1 MKESQMNEKGNMNIQ
16 DEFLNLARK
25 DRTILAV
32 FFTNGKKIIGK
43 IKNFDRFTILLELAN
58 KQEQLVFKHAVSSMT
73 PAKYMKQRQHFTLD

>member
-1 MKESQMNEKGNMNIQ
+1 MTEKGSMNIQ

-25 DRTILAV
+25 DKIILAV

-58 KQEQLVFKHAVSSMT
+58 KQEQLVFKHAISSMT
-73 PAKYMKQRQHFTLD
+73 PAKYMKQRQHFPLD

>member
-1 MKESQMNEKGNMNIQ
+1 MNSKDNDKGSMNIQ
-16 DEFLNLARK
+16 DEFLNSARK

-43 IKNFDRFTILLELAN
+43 IKNFDRFTVLLELAN

>member
-1 MKESQMNEKGNMNIQ
+1 MTDKSMNIQ

-25 DRTILAV
+25 DKTILAV

-58 KQEQLVFKHAVSSMT
+58 KQEQLVFKHAISSMT
-73 PAKYMKQRQHFTLD
+73 PAKYMKQRQHFPLD

>member
-1 MKESQMNEKGNMNIQ
+1 MNEKGNMNIQ

>member
-1 MKESQMNEKGNMNIQ
+1 MSEKGLMNIQ
-16 DEFLNLARK
+16 DEFLNNARK

-58 KQEQLVFKHAVSSMT
+58 KQEQLVFKHAISSMT
-73 PAKYMKQRQHFTLD
+73 PAKYMKQRQHFPLD

>member
-1 MKESQMNEKGNMNIQ
+1 MNDKGGMNIQ
-16 DEFLNLARK
+16 DEFLNAARK
-25 DRTILAV
+25 ERTILAV

-73 PAKYMKQRQHFTLD
+73 PAKYMKQRQHFPLD

>member
-1 MKESQMNEKGNMNIQ
+1 MNDKGTMNIQ
-16 DEFLNLARK
+16 DEFLNNARK

-73 PAKYMKQRQHFTLD
+73 PAKYMKQRQHFPLD

>member
-1 MKESQMNEKGNMNIQ
+1 MNDKGTMNIQ

-25 DRTILAV
+25 ERTILAV

-43 IKNFDRFTILLELAN
+43 IKNFDRFTVLLELAN

-73 PAKYMKQRQHFTLD
+73 PAKYMKQRQHFPLD